1 VDWKKWA
8 GSRRNWSS
16 LFESAMQPCLT
27 CTVEFDGEDGFM
39 IYEYEVFHSYC
50 ARCDEFFHSELV

>member
-1 VDWKKWA
+1 
-8 GSRRNWSS
+8 
-16 LFESAMQPCLT
+16 MQPCLT

-50 ARCDEFFHSELV
+50 ARCDELFHSELV